1 MMSYSWWVEG
11 IGSVVV
17 ASSGIISN
25 IVISVVIL
33 ESELAAFFFNW
44 LLLCLA
50 FFDNFYL
57 LNAILEAFRKYFIG
71 SQLNKY
77 FFVYF
82 FHYFRGVIMCCSE
95 YMVILLALER
105 YHGLAKEKEHLQIRL
120 PNDNKLSKYFSN
132 HWRRLLKYVFP
143 LIIVST
149 ILHVPKLFESK
160 IVEEQFCVT
169 VRINES
175 SSTCLCQNL
184 ESVRETDL
192 RNDKLYILWYLNVT
206 NIVVTVIIPIIALVY
221 LFCKIFVKFSEHKK
235 RYSLMKLVPPEEE
248 NSMSVNTE
256 MMNKEHIMVEQ
267 ILTLFAIIA
276 IFLISHTPR
285 LILNIEEFVSLNN
298 AENAKK
304 EGCNWLQYWTA
315 FVVPISHILLQIKC
329 CMNLLILCVFSRPF
343 RRDIRHKLR
352 KVILISM
359 RKIKCPKRRENVARN
374 QAPFN

>member
-17 ASSGIISN
+17 ASSGIIFN

-71 SQLNKY
+71 SQLYQY

-105 YHGLAKEKEHLQIRL
+105 YHALAKENEQLQIRL
-120 PNDNKLSKYFSN
+120 PNENKLRKYFLN
-132 HWRRLLKYVFP
+132 HWKRLMKYVCPF
-143 LIIVST
+143 IIFT
-149 ILHVPKLFESK
+149 ILHVPKFFESK
-160 IVEEQFCVT
+160 IVEEEFCVI

-192 RNDKLYILWYLNVT
+192 RNNKFYILWYLNVT

-221 LFCKIFVKFSEHKK
+221 LFCKIFVKFREHKK
-235 RYSLMKLVPPEEE
+235 RYSSVKLVPPEEE
-248 NSMSVNTE
+248 NSMSVNRE
-256 MMNKEHIMVEQ
+256 MIDKEHIMVEQ
-267 ILTLFAIIA
+267 TTMLFAIIA

-285 LILNIEEFVSLNN
+285 SILNIEEFVSLNN
-298 AENAKK
+298 EENAKK
-304 EGCNWLQYWTA
+304 EGCIWLQYWTV

-329 CMNLLILCVFSRPF
+329 STNLLILCVFSRPF